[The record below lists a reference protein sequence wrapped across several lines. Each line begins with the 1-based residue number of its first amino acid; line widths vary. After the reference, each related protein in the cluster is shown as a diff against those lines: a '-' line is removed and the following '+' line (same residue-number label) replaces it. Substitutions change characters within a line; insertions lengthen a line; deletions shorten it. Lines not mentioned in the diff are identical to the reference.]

1 MSFIRAM
8 KNKVTVGATAKV
20 NLPDLEVFN
29 LPARVDSGAA
39 SCAVSASFIDIY
51 EDEQGPKLAVIL
63 FDPDNQFY
71 TGEKLIFDNFILRN
85 VRNSFGSKQER
96 PMIETEIVVN
106 KISHTVLIGF
116 SNRSKLTYDMLIGR
130 NLLELGFIVDV
141 TK

>member
-8 KNKVTVGATAKV
+8 KNKITVGATAKV
-20 NLPDLEVFN
+20 NLPELGVYN
-29 LPARVDSGAA
+29 LSARVDSGAA
-39 SCAVSASFIDIY
+39 SCAISASYIDIY
-51 EDEQGPKLAVIL
+51 EDTDGPKLAVIL

-71 TGEKLIFDNFILRN
+71 TGDKLIFDDFILRN

-106 KISHTVLIGF
+106 KMTHTVLIGF
-116 SNRSKLTYDMLIGR
+116 SNRSKLTYDMLLGR

>member
-1 MSFIRAM
+1 
-8 KNKVTVGATAKV
+8 
-20 NLPDLEVFN
+20 
-29 LPARVDSGAA
+29 
-39 SCAVSASFIDIY
+39 
-51 EDEQGPKLAVIL
+51 VIL

-71 TGEKLIFDNFILRN
+71 TGDKLIFDDFILRN

-106 KISHTVLIGF
+106 KMTHTVLIGF
-116 SNRSKLTYDMLIGR
+116 SNRSKLTYDMLLGR